1 MSKIKNILIS
11 LKEKVLKNEFN
22 KNVLILSG
30 GTIIAQALPV
40 LISPILTR
48 LYSPSDFGVLALF
61 ISITSIVGVIAN
73 GRYELAIM
81 LPEKDE
87 DAINV
92 AAVGFLFNIAISLLF
107 LIFIIIFKKP
117 FLKLL
122 KAESLSFWIYFAPL
136 TVFFIGLF
144 HILNYANNRFKLYK
158 DISKSNILKSIA
170 SSLVQ
175 LTLGFLKTG
184 TSGLILGQISAQAVA
199 NTKLFSNIKKTGLMN
214 EIKKEKIKI
223 LYKKYINFPKINL
236 FHALLDNIQS
246 NGIIILLTTFYGS
259 NVIGFYFLSLRIL
272 GIPSQF
278 ISNSLYQVIYQKAAE
293 IYNKKQKMLEF
304 YKKIIL
310 SLGVSSTVIF
320 FIILVLSFN
329 ILDFIF
335 GKNWHGIGL
344 YIRSLLG
351 WIFFQFI
358 VSPISSLPLILN
370 KQKELFLV
378 SIIGKIIL
386 FTTLIIGYILKL
398 NIINIFYLISLFMSI
413 YFIFCIYWIG
423 YLLKKY
429 NDDILED

>member
-11 LKEKVLKNEFN
+11 LKEKILKNEFN

-144 HILNYANNRFKLYK
+144 QILNYANNRFKLYK

-184 TSGLILGQISAQAVA
+184 TSGLILGQMSAQAVA
-199 NTKLFSNIKKTGLMN
+199 NTKLFSNIKKTGLLK
-214 EIKKEKIKI
+214 EIKKEKIKKMAAQ
-223 LYKKYINFPKINL
+223 YSNFPKFSMWAGLLNVTGYQIVNL
-236 FHALLDNIQS
+236 LIGMS
-246 NGIIILLTTFYGS
+246 YGQKEL
-259 NVIGFYFLSLRIL
+259 GYYYMAFRIL
-272 GIPSQF
+272 GIPSSF
-278 ISNSLYQVIYQKAAE
+278 IGTAISQVFFKQATEEKNKTGNIINTFNSTL
-293 IYNKKQKMLEF
+293 KKL
-304 YKKIIL
+304 IIL
-310 SLGVSSTVIF
+310 SVPIF
-320 FIILVLSFN
+320 GIIFLIIRPVFGIVFGKIWDKAGLYAMILTPMFAINFIVKTFTLVPFIYKKNIVDFAFQSGIFVMSVLPFCFGIKDFNVLLVLYSLILSIYYFIYYIIL
-329 ILDFIF
+329 
-335 GKNWHGIGL
+335 
-344 YIRSLLG
+344 RSV
-351 WIFFQFI
+351 IMRR
-358 VSPISSLPLILN
+358 
-370 KQKELFLV
+370 
-378 SIIGKIIL
+378 
-386 FTTLIIGYILKL
+386 T
-398 NIINIFYLISLFMSI
+398 
-413 YFIFCIYWIG
+413 
-423 YLLKKY
+423 
-429 NDDILED
+429 